1 MEDKDSRFDIE
12 RNKLLI
18 IILFV
23 LAVLI
28 IVFGIFFS
36 LAQNNKRDWDS
47 MKSGD
52 EVEETEEG
60 YPFDDDKIAKEGFG
74 DIKSIVLRNSADTMQ
89 DRYIYEIST
98 GKDGTYFSCTYY
110 VDGEKIAIENET
122 INAARITDITN
133 IIDRYTIATTIR
145 NYRNDP
151 ESVQITGDDEQ
162 ALEITWADGDF
173 LNVGF
178 PNGAG
183 PALKK
188 YFIGLAEWIGTEK
201 E

>member
-1 MEDKDSRFDIE
+1 MLGNRSEAE

-28 IVFGIFFS
+28 IVFGVIFS
-36 LAQNNKRDWDS
+36 LAQNNKRDWES
-47 MKSGD
+47 MKI
-52 EVEETEEG
+52 EEEAEQVAAD
-60 YPFDDDKIAKEGFG
+60 YPFNDGKVAKEGFG
-74 DIKSIVLRNSADTMQ
+74 DIKSIVLRNTSDTMQ
-89 DRYIYEIST
+89 DRYTYEISV
-98 GKDGTYFSCTYY
+98 GKDGTYFSCLYY
-110 VDGEKIAIENET
+110 VDGEKVAVENET
-122 INAARITDITN
+122 INASRLTDITD
-133 IIDRYTIATTIR
+133 IIDRYTVATTIR

-151 ESVQITGDDEQ
+151 ESVQITSDDEQ

-188 YFIGLAEWIGTEK
+188 YFIGLAEWIGSTKAEQ
-201 E
+201 

>member
-1 MEDKDSRFDIE
+1 MGENKAE
-12 RNKLLI
+12 LTRNKLLI
-18 IILFV
+18 IILLV

-28 IVFGIFFS
+28 IVFGIIFS
-36 LAQNNKRDWDS
+36 FAQNDKRDWDS
-47 MKSGD
+47 MKAGD
-52 EVEETEEG
+52 EVEETAAD
-60 YPFDDDKIAKEGFG
+60 YPFNDGKIAKEGFG

-89 DRYIYEIST
+89 DRYTYEISV
-98 GKDGTYFSCTYY
+98 GKDGTYFSCMYY
-110 VDGEKIAIENET
+110 VDGEKVVVENET
-122 INAARITDITN
+122 INASRLTDITN

-145 NYRNDP
+145 NYRKDP
-151 ESVQITGDDEQ
+151 NSVQIAGDDDQ

-188 YFIGLAEWIGTEK
+188 YFAELAEWMNSEA